1 MTEIKNSIN
10 TAQPRD
16 QRVEKRRTAGNYV
29 DVAEGETA
37 REPLRRDK
45 ERDVEAIRAALIEG
59 EQSGIS
65 DRTPEEIFA
74 AARERLSGWQT
85 IDSRRRQRT
94 TWIAYISTAC

>member
-29 DVAEGETA
+29 AKGETA

-74 AARERLSGWQT
+74 AARERLRADGKL
-85 IDSRRRQRT
+85 
-94 TWIAYISTAC
+94 

>member
-1 MTEIKNSIN
+1 MTETEIKNSIN

-16 QRVEKRRTAGNYV
+16 RRVEKRRTAGNY
-29 DVAEGETA
+29 VAEGETA

-74 AARERLSGWQT
+74 AARERLRADGKL
-85 IDSRRRQRT
+85 
-94 TWIAYISTAC
+94 

>member
-16 QRVEKRRTAGNYV
+16 RRVEKRRTAGNY
-29 DVAEGETA
+29 VAEGETA

-74 AARERLSGWQT
+74 AARERLRADGKL
-85 IDSRRRQRT
+85 
-94 TWIAYISTAC
+94 

>member
-16 QRVEKRRTAGNYV
+16 QRVEKRRTAGNY
-29 DVAEGETA
+29 VAEGETA

-65 DRTPEEIFA
+65 DRTPEDVRA
-74 AARERLSGWQT
+74 AVLDRLRKNGQLLSH
-85 IDSRRRQRT
+85 RR
-94 TWIAYISTAC
+94 